1 MDATDRSSIRS
12 AEETVVRRYYNDLL
26 RTVSDPVK
34 LAQLLFEDGMISQET
49 KESIRSDDDDQHAMQ
64 TVMDAVQRVV
74 AQATDREKL
83 MSTLFLAFETSG
95 VPSTSEHSW
104 EFCTDRMKEFV
115 AGEYYS
121 VQ

>member
-1 MDATDRSSIRS
+1 MDATDRSSILS

-49 KESIRSDDDDQHAMQ
+49 KESIRSDDDDVQQ
-64 TVMDAVQRVV
+64 RKRTLLDAVQRVL

-83 MSTLFLAFETSG
+83 MSTLFLAFEKSG
-95 VPSTSEHSW
+95 VPSHHSW
-104 EFCTDRMKEFV
+104 DFCTDQMKEFV